1 MQPSKVV
8 VIGAGVAGMAAARSL
23 ASAGLQVALVEKGE
37 RIGGMAA
44 EYACKGT
51 DRCNKCNVCLVH
63 ELMRDVKSHPGIQ
76 VFTGSRVEAAAPV
89 PGGYRLGMGRSEVEC
104 SAVVLATGF
113 EPFDAC
119 SKPEFQYG
127 TSPSVITAL
136 DLEKILRDGSGAE
149 ERVGKP
155 LENVAFIQCVGSRDA
170 KSGRGY
176 CSRVCCMYSL
186 RMAKVLRH
194 RLPAVDTTVFYMDF
208 QGAGKDPG
216 EFRRKTESE
225 NGIRFVR
232 AMPGDVTSTP
242 GGRALVWYE
251 EMDSGTCRASEFD
264 LVVLAVGT
272 TPGKD
277 TSTLASMFEM
287 DLDEFG
293 FFRPTHS
300 PAGASAKLPRVF
312 VAGACRGPRDIAE
325 SAADGERAALAV
337 LRTHAAGKARE
348 ELSLVLSSGSWP
360 GRRAASK
367 HPETV
372 EVASTVLV
380 LGGGI
385 AGMEA
390 AKALRDLGSRVVIV
404 ESKAALGGRSE
415 ATSSLAGR
423 MEEDASIDVLTQCR
437 LVALDGQAGN
447 FAATIQGPGA
457 LVSRISVG
465 VIIIATGCR
474 REFPERWRRL
484 SGDGRVIGLSQ
495 LGRRGLPWADSAGYR
510 RGRAVLLVGV
520 RPETAKAVF
529 GQSLCAALSAL
540 AAGWEVYVL
549 APEAAVSTPY
559 DEGLYLEARD
569 GGAVFVKYR
578 EEPEVE
584 IEVGEGPSLRVLVK
598 DPSLGGLSGNAAPE
612 TLAIDAD
619 VLIVAEEA
627 YPQEDTEDLAKIL
640 QVNTGPVGFLQ
651 DDNVNLLPVLT
662 NRRGVFAIG
671 GCRGT
676 LDVTEAVCDAHV
688 AANLAARLVATGKL
702 EVDWVTAEVDAEKCA
717 LCLTCIRTCPHRAVS
732 VDAGAR
738 AAKVARTAC
747 WGCGVCASECPGKA
761 ITLESYSDEEILS
774 QVAPTVTVFCCEH
787 SALVAAEAALA
798 TDQSAI
804 SGLSIVAVPCSGK
817 VDIIHLLKAFERGA
831 DAAMVAGCFDEGCHY
846 LSGNKRAL
854 LRVAQVGSALK
865 SAAIEPERV
874 RFYHIGPDM
883 SAAFLKAAQEMME
896 VARELGP
903 VVRRRVG

>member
-1 MQPSKVV
+1 MQSSKVV
-8 VIGAGVAGMAAARSL
+8 VIGSGVAGMAAARSL
-23 ASAGLQVALVEKGE
+23 VSAGLQVALVEKGE

-51 DRCNKCNVCLVH
+51 DRCNKCNVCLAH
-63 ELMRDVKSHPGIQ
+63 ELIRDVKSHPGIQ
-76 VFTGSRVEAAAPV
+76 VLTGSRVEIAEPV
-89 PGGYRLGMGRSEVEC
+89 PGGYRLGVGKSEIEC

-113 EPFDAC
+113 EPFDAS
-119 SKPEFQYG
+119 SKPEFRYG

-136 DLEKILRDGSGAE
+136 DLERTLRDGSGVE

-155 LENVAFIQCVGSRDA
+155 LESVAFIQCVGSRNT

-208 QGAGKDPG
+208 QGGGKDPG
-216 EFRRKTESE
+216 EFRRKAELE
-225 NGIRFVR
+225 NSIRFVR
-232 AMPGDVTSTP
+232 AMPGDVTWAP
-242 GGRALVWYE
+242 GGRAVVWYE
-251 EMDSGTCRASEFD
+251 EMESGVCRASEFD

-272 TPGKD
+272 TPGRD
-277 TSTLASMFEM
+277 TSALAKMFGM

-293 FFRPTHS
+293 FFKPIHS
-300 PAGASAKLPRVF
+300 FGGASTKVPRVF

-325 SAADGERAALAV
+325 SVADGEQAALAV
-337 LRTHAAGKARE
+337 LRVHAAGKARE
-348 ELSLVLSSGSWP
+348 ELSSALPRGTWP
-360 GRRAASK
+360 GRRVTSK

-390 AKALRDLGSRVVIV
+390 AKALRDLGCRAVIV

-415 ATSSLAGR
+415 ATSLLAGR
-423 MEEDASIDVLTQCR
+423 MEEDASIDVLTQSR

-457 LVSRISVG
+457 LTSKISAGAV
-465 VIIIATGCR
+465 IIATGCR
-474 REFPERWRRL
+474 REFSESWRRL
-484 SGDGRVIGLSQ
+484 SGASRVVGLSQ
-495 LGRRGLPWADSAGYR
+495 LGKSGPPWAGSTSC
-510 RGRAVLLVGV
+510 RGGRVVILVGV

-529 GQSLCAALSAL
+529 RQSLCAALSAL
-540 AAGWEVYVL
+540 AAGWEAYVL

-559 DEGLYLEARD
+559 DEGLYLEARNA
-569 GGAVFVKYR
+569 GAVFVKYR

-584 IEVGEGPSLRVLVK
+584 VGECATLRVLVK
-598 DPSLGGLSGNAAPE
+598 DPSLGGLSGGASPE

-619 VLIVAEEA
+619 ALVVAEEA
-627 YPQEDTEDLAKIL
+627 YPQEDTEGLAKIL
-640 QVNTGPVGFLQ
+640 KVNTGPVGFFQ

-662 NRRGVFAIG
+662 NRRGVFAVG

-676 LDVTEAVCDAHV
+676 LDVTEAVSDAHI

-738 AAKVARTAC
+738 VAKVARTAC
-747 WGCGVCASECPGKA
+747 WGCGVCAAECPGKA

-774 QVAPTVTVFCCEH
+774 QVTPAVTVFCCEH

-798 TDQSAI
+798 THQSAI
-804 SGLSIVAVPCSGK
+804 SGLNIVTVPCSGK
-817 VDIIHLLKAFERGA
+817 VDIIHLLKAIERGA
-831 DAAMVAGCFDEGCHY
+831 DAVMVAGCFDEGCHY

-854 LRVAQVGSALK
+854 LRVAQVASALK
-865 SAAIEPERV
+865 SAGLEPERV
-874 RFYHIGPDM
+874 QFYHIGPDM
-883 SAAFLKAAQEMME
+883 SAAFLKAAQETME